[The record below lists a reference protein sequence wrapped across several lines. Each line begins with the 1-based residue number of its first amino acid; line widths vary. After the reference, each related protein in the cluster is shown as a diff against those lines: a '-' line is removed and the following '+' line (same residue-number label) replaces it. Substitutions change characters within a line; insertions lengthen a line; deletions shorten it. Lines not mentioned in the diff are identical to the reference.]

1 MQKPTFTIVVPVY
14 GVEKYIRQCADTVL
28 GQTYDAIQ
36 FIFVNDGTKD
46 NSMTV
51 LDELIKEKY
60 THLKD
65 SILIINKENEGLP
78 AARRTG
84 VEHATGDYIL
94 HVDSDDWIELD
105 TVERIAEKAMQTGS
119 DIITFK
125 VFKEEK
131 NRTRVRGNR
140 HYTIEEKDRFVRD
153 IMTHKAYGYAV
164 NKCTKKS
171 VYTDNKVFF
180 AKYGMFEDVFLM
192 TQLVY
197 YAKSYA
203 HLDVPLYHYRRTNMA
218 SFTRQNRPRKR
229 LYASMNMLDLYR
241 AFSDEVQSSPVRE
254 CVGRIFY
261 HAAWCS
267 IRYGLGLFDSYP
279 QMRKMISDTP
289 IGKSNLLPFWQQIFV
304 KACFK
309 LNYIR

>member
-171 VYTDNKVFF
+171 VYTDN
-180 AKYGMFEDVFLM
+180 
-192 TQLVY
+192 
-197 YAKSYA
+197 
-203 HLDVPLYHYRRTNMA
+203 
-218 SFTRQNRPRKR
+218 
-229 LYASMNMLDLYR
+229 
-241 AFSDEVQSSPVRE
+241 
-254 CVGRIFY
+254 
-261 HAAWCS
+261 
-267 IRYGLGLFDSYP
+267 
-279 QMRKMISDTP
+279 
-289 IGKSNLLPFWQQIFV
+289 
-304 KACFK
+304 
-309 LNYIR
+309 